1 MVFHAHDRDEVE
13 LTGNGVSLGDSWD
26 VRESWAKPRDRRPL
40 RLDEDDRRDHDKI
53 LSPSQEEVD
62 STNIC
67 SYNGLAMGKGVSAS
81 TGQLESLNFVEG
93 AQMVPEL
100 ERLIA
105 AQMAYGNR
113 EKAGRSREQIAYDM
127 IQERHLMDMQEIEF
141 AKDAALLA
149 QSDLWQEWGSTSPVH
164 WIRHYCKTSSSVAG
178 DRVNVGEQM
187 QNLPKSVEA
196 VTNGTIGFGHLSV
209 IARTAEVLTTSP
221 TAQPF
226 DETPLLEAAQS
237 SSVGRLWYH
246 CLHVRHRADA
256 DGVAN
261 EQRENA
267 EMRYLQL
274 NDGEDGWL
282 FVKGAFDAIGAAAIR
297 TAIEPL
303 AQHSGDDDGRCR
315 ERRQADAFVELA
327 THAMDAGLLP
337 QHASQRPHLQVTTT
351 LETLQGLIGAPAGE
365 MALSLPISAKTVQ
378 RIACD
383 SSITRVLLGA
393 DSAVIDAGR
402 AKRVVS
408 GGTRRLLDA
417 RDRHCRWP
425 GCERPASWSSAHHV
439 VHWAQGGKT
448 DLSNMIL
455 LCQHHHWMVHE
466 GGWRLSLAAD
476 DRVLTI
482 PPDTEFVPSPRAP
495 DEFDAA

>member
-1 MVFHAHDRDEVE
+1 M
-13 LTGNGVSLGDSWD
+13 
-26 VRESWAKPRDRRPL
+26 
-40 RLDEDDRRDHDKI
+40 
-53 LSPSQEEVD
+53 
-62 STNIC
+62 
-67 SYNGLAMGKGVSAS
+67 
-81 TGQLESLNFVEG
+81 
-93 AQMVPEL
+93 
-100 ERLIA
+100 
-105 AQMAYGNR
+105 
-113 EKAGRSREQIAYDM
+113 
-127 IQERHLMDMQEIEF
+127 
-141 AKDAALLA
+141 
-149 QSDLWQEWGSTSPVH
+149 
-164 WIRHYCKTSSSVAG
+164 
-178 DRVNVGEQM
+178 
-187 QNLPKSVEA
+187 
-196 VTNGTIGFGHLSV
+196 
-209 IARTAEVLTTSP
+209 
-221 TAQPF
+221 
-226 DETPLLEAAQS
+226 
-237 SSVGRLWYH
+237 GRLWYH

-282 FVKGAFDAIGAAAIR
+282 FLKGAFDAIGAAAIR

-303 AQHSGDDDGRCR
+303 AQPTGDGDGRCR

-351 LETLQGLIGAPAGE
+351 LETLQGLVGAPAGE

-439 VHWAQGGKT
+439 VHWAHGGKT

-466 GGWRLSLAAD
+466 GGWRLSLAGD
-476 DRVLTI
+476 GRVLTI
-482 PPDTEFVPSPRAP
+482 PPDTEYVPSPRVP

>member
-1 MVFHAHDRDEVE
+1 M
-13 LTGNGVSLGDSWD
+13 TQD
-26 VRESWAKPRDRRPL
+26 VA
-40 RLDEDDRRDHDKI
+40 
-53 LSPSQEEVD
+53 
-62 STNIC
+62 
-67 SYNGLAMGKGVSAS
+67 
-81 TGQLESLNFVEG
+81 FVEG
-93 AQMVPEL
+93 ARMAPEL
-100 ERLIA
+100 EQLIA
-105 AQMAYGNR
+105 AQKAYFDR
-113 EKAGRSREQIAYDM
+113 SKEGRSREQIAYDM
-127 IQERHLMDMQEIEF
+127 IQERHLMDLQEIEF
-141 AKDAALLA
+141 AKNASLLA
-149 QSDLWQEWGSTSPVH
+149 KSNLWRDWGSTSPVH
-164 WIRHYCKTSSSVAG
+164 WIRHYCKTSTSVAG
-178 DRVNVGEQM
+178 DRVNVGEQIE
-187 QNLPKSVEA
+187 NLQKSVDA
-196 VTNGTIGFGHLSV
+196 VAEGQIGFGHLSI
-209 IARTAEVLTTSP
+209 IARTAEALVQSP

-226 DETPLLEAAQS
+226 DETKLLEEARL

-246 CLHVRHRADA
+246 CLHLRHRVDP
-256 DGVAN
+256 DGLLK

-267 EMRYLQL
+267 EMRFLQL

-282 FVKGAFDAIGAAAIR
+282 FLKGAFDSIGAAAIR

-303 AQHSGDDDGRCR
+303 AKPSGADDGRCR
-315 ERRQADAFVELA
+315 ERRQADALVELA
-327 THAMDAGLLP
+327 GHAMDTGSLP
-337 QHASQRPHLQVTTT
+337 QHAGQRPHLQVTTT

-393 DSAVIDAGR
+393 DSVVIDAGR
-402 AKRVVS
+402 EKRVVS
-408 GGTRRLLDA
+408 GNARRLLDA

-439 VHWAQGGKT
+439 VHWAHGGKT
-448 DLSNMIL
+448 DMSNMIL

-482 PPDTEFVPSPRAP
+482 PPETEYVPSPRSP

>member
-1 MVFHAHDRDEVE
+1 
-13 LTGNGVSLGDSWD
+13 VSLS
-26 VRESWAKPRDRRPL
+26 SS
-40 RLDEDDRRDHDKI
+40 I
-53 LSPSQEEVD
+53 SPE
-62 STNIC
+62 
-67 SYNGLAMGKGVSAS
+67 
-81 TGQLESLNFVEG
+81 LEWVEG
-93 AQMVPEL
+93 AQMAPEMEL
-100 ERLIA
+100 LFG
-105 AQMAYGNR
+105 AQQRYCTR
-113 EKAGRSREQIAYDM
+113 DKAGRSREQIAYD
-127 IQERHLMDMQEIEF
+127 LMLQRRLIDQQEIEF
-141 AKDAALLA
+141 AKDSSLLA
-149 QSDLWQEWGSTSPVH
+149 QSDLWKDWGSNSAVH
-164 WIRHYCKTSSSVAG
+164 WIRHYCKTSGSVAG
-178 DRVNVGEQM
+178 DRVNVGQQL
-187 QNLPKSVEA
+187 QNLPQSAAALAE
-196 VTNGTIGFGHLSV
+196 GSIGFGHLSV
-209 IARTAEVLTTSP
+209 IARTAEALTQSP

-226 DETPLLEAAQS
+226 DEAPLLQAAQT
-237 SSVGRLWYH
+237 SSVSRLWYH

-256 DGVAN
+256 DGVLK

-267 EMRYLQL
+267 EMRFLQL

-282 FVKGAFDAIGAAAIR
+282 FLKGAIDSVGAAAIR

-303 AQHSGDDDGRCR
+303 AKPSGADDGRCR
-315 ERRQADAFVELA
+315 ERRQADALVELA
-327 THAMDAGLLP
+327 SHAMDTGSLP
-337 QHASQRPHLQVTTT
+337 QHAGQRPHLQVTTT
-351 LETLQGLIGAPAGE
+351 LETLQGLVGAPAGE

-402 AKRVVS
+402 EKRVVS
-408 GGTRRLLDA
+408 GNARRLLDA

-448 DLSNMIL
+448 DMSNMIL

-466 GGWRLSLAAD
+466 GGWRLSLVAD

-482 PPDTEFVPSPRAP
+482 PPDTEYVPSPRSP